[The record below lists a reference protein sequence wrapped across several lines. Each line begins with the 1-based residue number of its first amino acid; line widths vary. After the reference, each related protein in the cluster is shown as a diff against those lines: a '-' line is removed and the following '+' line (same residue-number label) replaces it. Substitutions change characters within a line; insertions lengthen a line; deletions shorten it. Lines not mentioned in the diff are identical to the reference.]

1 MTRLMGMVSLL
12 LAAGLAGCMAGPRSG
27 AGLRLP
33 DGDVDHG
40 RVVFVEMK
48 CYSCHRVAG
57 LDDLPEPVAD
67 PPVPVMLGGDRPYP
81 RTDGDILTA
90 IVNPSHRI
98 VPAAVAEQVQSG
110 NLSRMGDYSD
120 SLTVRELVDLVAFVQ
135 SHYRVVRPPDYAL
148 R

>member
-1 MTRLMGMVSLL
+1 MTRLEGMVSLL
-12 LAAGLAGCMAGPRSG
+12 LAAGLVGCMPGPRSG

-40 RVVFVEMK
+40 RAVFVAMK
-48 CYSCHRVAG
+48 CHACHRVAG
-57 LDDLPEPVAD
+57 VDLPEPVAD
-67 PPVPVMLGGDRPYP
+67 PPVPVVLGGERPYP

-98 VPAAVAEQVQSG
+98 VPAGKAELVQAG
-110 NLSRMGDYSD
+110 GLSRMGDFRD
-120 SLTVRELVDLVAFVQ
+120 AMTVGELVDLVAFVQ
-135 SHYRVVRPPDYAL
+135 SRYTVARPPDYYGM